1 MALVI
6 EALILS
12 LVSWCYWM
20 KHVRAFTRCKSK
32 TLLSFHLNLMDTS
45 LAKSHFLAKLPL
57 MQQHFWA
64 PGCRQ
69 QGDDEGEA
77 ATQIK
82 WLDSLECCTLSTRRT
97 PSWFVLT
104 PESKSVAEEKAE
116 DPLVCTRVWSSTT
129 TGLVWHTSRHFSSI
143 IPPLAFSDGSSM
155 VGLGVFPFSLCYGSL
170 DNYRGKPAVNHR
182 WLSTQ

>member
-1 MALVI
+1 MKVTVKVNKEHSAATMIWCRGVKFSASCTMSNVYLVPMSLVI
-6 EALILS
+6 EALILW

-20 KHVRAFTRCKSK
+20 KRVRAFTGCKSK
-32 TLLSFHLNLMDTS
+32 TLSSFRLNLMERS
-45 LAKSHFLAKLPL
+45 LAKSHFLAKLPVMRQDL
-57 MQQHFWA
+57 WA

-104 PESKSVAEEKAE
+104 PESKSAAEEKAE
-116 DPLVCTRVWSSTT
+116 DPLVCTRVWNSTT
-129 TGLVWHTSRHFSSI
+129 TGLVWHASHRFPSI
-143 IPPLAFSDGSSM
+143 IPPLAF
-155 VGLGVFPFSLCYGSL
+155 
-170 DNYRGKPAVNHR
+170 
-182 WLSTQ
+182 